1 MGYLNDVV
9 LVLNKAGIE
18 ELDKKLAELPDDD
31 NKELVLYWMNVRAE
45 YHYSGDFISRC
56 FSLRYWHSVEWHT
69 ADTYVNAAAEVIY
82 TMIYSLPP
90 ENYLFIR
97 IGEDYDDVE
106 RSGLLYYNPY
116 NVHIRHTIEFE
127 L

>member
-31 NKELVLYWMNVRAE
+31 NKELVLYWMNVRAD
-45 YHYSGDFISRC
+45 YHYAGDFC
-56 FSLRYWHSVEWHT
+56 LRYWHSVEWHT
-69 ADTYVNAAAEVIY
+69 ADTYVNAAAEVID

-97 IGEDYDDVE
+97 IGENYDDVE
-106 RSGLLYYNPY
+106 RSGLLYNNPY
-116 NVHIRHTIEFE
+116 DVHIRHTIEFE
-127 L
+127 I